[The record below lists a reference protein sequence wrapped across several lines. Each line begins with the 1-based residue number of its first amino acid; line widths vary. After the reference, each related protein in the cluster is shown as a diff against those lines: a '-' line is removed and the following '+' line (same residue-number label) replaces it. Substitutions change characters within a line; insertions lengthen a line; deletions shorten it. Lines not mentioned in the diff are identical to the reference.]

1 MLRNWSSLLTF
12 HFWSSIIGL
21 RWTGK
26 SRYPAIRGP
35 RSFFW
40 KCSESKKRIC
50 TYRKRMDIDGLLDNK
65 VNRIL
70 WWQQLP
76 IKWLDEYKWV
86 QISSCIHE
94 FSFRMSSDNG
104 VGHYSDFE
112 DAQYYTISLK
122 QRYAPLA
129 SPDVAYIVQLHN
141 CIYSETSVRY
151 LQRVKDHQAIDSEKP
166 IILIAHQFCG
176 NALAEFNATV
186 RQLKVIAQLYLQ
198 WNIGE
203 RSQ

>member
-1 MLRNWSSLLTF
+1 MQV
-12 HFWSSIIGL
+12 SI
-21 RWTGK
+21 
-26 SRYPAIRGP
+26 
-35 RSFFW
+35 
-40 KCSESKKRIC
+40 C
-50 TYRKRMDIDGLLDNK
+50 ID
-65 VNRIL
+65 
-70 WWQQLP
+70 
-76 IKWLDEYKWV
+76 
-86 QISSCIHE
+86 H

-104 VGHYSDFE
+104 VGYYSDFE

-186 RQLKVIAQLYLQ
+186 RQLKVVEHRTFISLHISI
-198 WNIGE
+198 N
-203 RSQ
+203 

>member
-1 MLRNWSSLLTF
+1 
-12 HFWSSIIGL
+12 
-21 RWTGK
+21 
-26 SRYPAIRGP
+26 
-35 RSFFW
+35 
-40 KCSESKKRIC
+40 
-50 TYRKRMDIDGLLDNK
+50 
-65 VNRIL
+65 
-70 WWQQLP
+70 
-76 IKWLDEYKWV
+76 
-86 QISSCIHE
+86 
-94 FSFRMSSDNG
+94 MSSDNG

-151 LQRVKDHQAIDSEKP
+151 LQRVKEHQAIDSEKP

-186 RQLKVIAQLYLQ
+186 RQLKVVPHRTIISLHIILICKIALREFTSFIRQ
-198 WNIGE
+198 IF
-203 RSQ
+203 

>member
-1 MLRNWSSLLTF
+1 MVIRYNWLQF
-12 HFWSSIIGL
+12 SI
-21 RWTGK
+21 
-26 SRYPAIRGP
+26 
-35 RSFFW
+35 
-40 KCSESKKRIC
+40 
-50 TYRKRMDIDGLLDNK
+50 
-65 VNRIL
+65 
-70 WWQQLP
+70 
-76 IKWLDEYKWV
+76 
-86 QISSCIHE
+86 CIYQ

-104 VGHYSDFE
+104 VGYYSDFE

-151 LQRVKDHQAIDSEKP
+151 LQRVKDHQDIDTEKP

-186 RQLKVIAQLYLQ
+186 RQLKVVAYRTTISLHILINHKIALREFTSF
-198 WNIGE
+198 I
-203 RSQ
+203 RHIF